1 METIMQISNLLLQ
14 IANLILQF
22 AKIVI
27 SWPLAV
33 FVLGLLFI
41 RTFREP
47 ISDFFRRIIRGE
59 AYGVRIEAATP
70 SEQRKEAQQSE
81 SFRTPDEVERYVKE
95 NPKQV
100 ITEYQRLLNGYWF
113 ERAYNL
119 IYGTQMALL
128 QYLQVK
134 GTEGEKY
141 VNLFRFYNDF
151 VFRSKLQKTQFAD
164 YLGFLAEIRFIEY
177 KGQDTDL
184 TVHITPYGINFL
196 SYIQA
201 QYPTSYRYRP
211 F

>member
-1 METIMQISNLLLQ
+1 MQ
-14 IANLILQF
+14 IANLILEF
-22 AKIVI
+22 SKIVI

-47 ISDFFRRIIRGE
+47 ISDFFRRIVRGE
-59 AYGVRIEAATP
+59 AYGVRVEAATP
-70 SEQRKEAQQSE
+70 SEQRKEAQQSQ

-95 NPKQV
+95 NPKKL

-119 IYGTQMALL
+119 IYGTQVALL
-128 QYLQVK
+128 EYLQGK
-134 GTEGEKY
+134 GTDGEKY
-141 VNLFRFYNDF
+141 VNLVGFYNEF
-151 VFRSKLQKTQFAD
+151 VSRSHLQTTQFAD
-164 YLGFLAEIRFIEY
+164 YLAFLAEVRFTEY
-177 KGQDTDL
+177 KGQHTDI

-196 SYIQA
+196 SYIKG
-201 QYPTSYRYRP
+201 QYPTAYKYRP